1 MSDKRVKTGISGLDE
16 MLDGGFLQNSANL
29 IEGAPGTGKT
39 TIALQFIY
47 NGITKFNENGLI
59 ISFEEFPTQ
68 YYHDAMEFGWDL
80 KVLEKENK
88 LKIIFS
94 TPETILKEINDGN
107 GELVKIIEENNI
119 KRVIIDSITHFDSLT
134 QNIQDLREIERQ
146 IVNGFKREG
155 VTAIFIREN
164 DSILGQIAATN
175 SKIPFVVDS
184 YIFLRYVEIDSEIQK
199 ALTIFK
205 MRGSDHQKDIR
216 RYHCTSN
223 GIEVESKFIG
233 REGIMSGSSR
243 AATTP
248 QDAFVNVFGKRK
260 TSGIPI
266 TR

>member
-1 MSDKRVKTGISGLDE
+1 MVENRVKTGISGLDE
-16 MLDGGFLQNSANL
+16 MLGGGFLPNSANL

-47 NGITKFNENGLI
+47 NGIAKFGENGLV

-68 YYHDAMEFGWDL
+68 YYHDAAKFGWDL
-80 KVLEKENK
+80 KALERENK

-94 TPETILKEINDGN
+94 NPETILKEISDAGSD
-107 GELVKIIEENNI
+107 LIKIIEEQKI
-119 KRVIIDSITHFDSLT
+119 KRVIVDSITHFEPLADS
-134 QNIQDLREIERQ
+134 ISDLREIERQ

-155 VTAIFIREN
+155 ATTIFIREN
-164 DSILGQIAATN
+164 DSILGQIATTN

-184 YIFLRYVEIDSEIQK
+184 FVFLQYVEIDSEIQK

-216 RYHCTSN
+216 RYHCTKN
-223 GIEVESKFIG
+223 GIEVESKFVG

-243 AATTP
+243 ATP
-248 QDAFVNVFGKRK
+248 QDAFVNVFGKK
-260 TSGIPI
+260 NK
-266 TR
+266 

>member
-1 MSDKRVKTGISGLDE
+1 MSGKMGENRVKTGIFGLDE
-16 MLDGGFLQNSANL
+16 MLDGGFLPNSANL

-47 NGITKFNENGLI
+47 NGITKFGENGLI

-68 YYHDAMEFGWDL
+68 YYHDAAKFGWDL
-80 KVLEKENK
+80 KALEKEKK

-94 TPETILKEINDGN
+94 NPETIFKEISEADGD
-107 GELVKIIEENNI
+107 LVKIIEKHKI

-134 QNIQDLREIERQ
+134 QNVYNLREIERQ
-146 IVNGFKREG
+146 IVNGFKRESA
-155 VTAIFIREN
+155 TTIFIREN
-164 DSILGQIAATN
+164 DSILGRITSTN

-216 RYHCTSN
+216 KYHCTKN

-233 REGIMSGSSR
+233 REGLMSGSSR
-243 AATTP
+243 ATP
-248 QDAFVNVFGKRK
+248 QDAFLNVFGKRK
-260 TSGIPI
+260 K
-266 TR
+266 